1 MNKKKILIIIGA
13 IILLGVIL
21 YLAVSTNNKKEQN
34 ITNDN
39 ERFANEYK
47 TVTKDNVFVY
57 RDINEI
63 INILEKGTGVVYLG
77 FPECPWCKAYVTYL
91 NEVAKEQDV
100 EKVYY
105 YNILEDRKN
114 NTKEYQKIIE
124 LLGDYVANDEEGN
137 KRIYV
142 PMVIGVNKGQIVGF
156 DDETAWD
163 TKGYETPEDYWSQED
178 LQGLKDKLAKMFQD
192 TKSNICTSD
201 CNK

>member
-124 LLGDYVANDEEGN
+124 LLGDYAANNEEGN

>member
-124 LLGDYVANDEEGN
+124 LLGDYAANDEEGN

>member
-91 NEVAKEQDV
+91 NEVAEEQDV
-100 EKVYY
+100 EKIYY

-124 LLGDYVANDEEGN
+124 LLGDYAANDEEGN

-163 TKGYETPEDYWSQED
+163 TKGYETPEEYWEQED

>member
-124 LLGDYVANDEEGN
+124 LLGDYAANDEEGN

-142 PMVIGVNKGQIVGF
+142 PMVISVNKGQIVGF

>member
-34 ITNDN
+34 ITNGN

-124 LLGDYVANDEEGN
+124 LLGDYAANDEEGN

>member
-91 NEVAKEQDV
+91 NEAAKEQDV

-124 LLGDYVANDEEGN
+124 LLGDYAANDEEGN

>member
-91 NEVAKEQDV
+91 NEVAKEQDA

-124 LLGDYVANDEEGN
+124 LLGDYAANDEEGN

>member
-13 IILLGVIL
+13 IIILGVIL

>member
-124 LLGDYVANDEEGN
+124 LLGDYAANDEEGN

-163 TKGYETPEDYWSQED
+163 TKGYETPEDYWNQED

>member
-1 MNKKKILIIIGA
+1 MNKMKILIIIGA

-124 LLGDYVANDEEGN
+124 LLGDYAANDEEGN

>member
-124 LLGDYVANDEEGN
+124 LLGDYAANDEEGN

-156 DDETAWD
+156 DDGNSL
-163 TKGYETPEDYWSQED
+163 GYKRLWNPRRLLESRRSTR
-178 LQGLKDKLAKMFQD
+178 LKR
-192 TKSNICTSD
+192 
-201 CNK
+201 

>member
-124 LLGDYVANDEEGN
+124 LLGDYVADDEEGN

>member
-57 RDINEI
+57 REINEI

>member
-21 YLAVSTNNKKEQN
+21 YLAVSTNKKEQN

-91 NEVAKEQDV
+91 NEVAKEQDA

-124 LLGDYVANDEEGN
+124 LLGDYAANDEEGN